1 MAFRLKL
8 GADGRVYG
16 NPEHHFGNIFVSLKT
31 EKVKTVSRREQ
42 RKKRMRDKPPGN
54 GVSAAGRNCLFCS
67 NLRNLFP
74 LLQCVTDHKGSKA

>member
-31 EKVKTVSRREQ
+31 EIVKTVSRREQ
-42 RKKRMRDKPPGN
+42 RKKRVRTNHQGME
-54 GVSAAGRNCLFCS
+54 SAQQEGTASCAS
-67 NLRNLFP
+67 I
-74 LLQCVTDHKGSKA
+74 